1 MPSLVIQDGGASIIR
16 AVRPE
21 EFAPQ
26 APGKLL
32 AIGRGVYAFLPD
44 PLPPRLEWS
53 LRLIALL
60 DEARGALGELAG
72 LLRQLPNPYLF
83 IRPFIQKE
91 AVLSS
96 RIEGTQAGLLDV
108 YALEAQVPLFPS
120 PELREDAQEVLNYI
134 RALERGRELLQEIP
148 LSLRLLKEVHAVLL
162 RGVRGGGR
170 APGEFRRT
178 QNWIG
183 PPGSSLEEARYV
195 PPPPGPMLEALDALE
210 RFWHSDHGLPPLVEI
225 ALVHYQF
232 EAIHPFLDG
241 NGRIGRLLIT
251 LMLLE
256 RGLLPEPALYLSA
269 YFERHR
275 TLYYDLLLGV
285 SQRGA
290 WEDWLAFFLEGV
302 RTEAK
307 DVAERARRL
316 LDLWREWRERYGR
329 KGGSAHILGLLDL
342 LFERPVLT
350 VPLVKDRLEITHAW
364 ANRLVQ
370 RLEEDGILTPV
381 SERKRNRLYAA
392 KAILEIL
399 EEARHA

>member
-1 MPSLVIQDGGASIIR
+1 MDFLEALSRPPVVLGVDP
-16 AVRPE
+16 RPE
-21 EFAPQ
+21 LHGREPISHIRRYTLE
-26 APGKLL
+26 LL
-32 AIGRGVYAFLPD
+32 EALASRLAAVKFQLAFF
-44 PLPPRLEWS
+44 E
-53 LRLIALL
+53 
-60 DEARGALGELAG
+60 ALGPEGLGLLWELASGARVMG
-72 LLRQLPNPYLF
+72 LPVIFDGKRGDIGSTAKAYARAYLEAFPGSALTANPYL
-83 IRPFIQKE
+83 
-91 AVLSS
+91 
-96 RIEGTQAGLLDV
+96 G
-108 YALEAQVPLFPS
+108 
-120 PELREDAQEVLNYI
+120 
-134 RALERGRELLQEIP
+134 
-148 LSLRLLKEVHAVLL
+148 
-162 RGVRGGGR
+162 
-170 APGEFRRT
+170 
-178 QNWIG
+178 
-183 PPGSSLEEARYV
+183 
-195 PPPPGPMLEALDALE
+195 LDALE

-241 NGRIGRLLIT
+241 NGRMGRLLIT

-350 VPLVKDRLEITHAW
+350 VPLVKDRLGITHAW

-392 KAILEIL
+392 KEILEIL
-399 EEARHA
+399 EEARNA

>member
-120 PELREDAQEVLNYI
+120 PKLREDAQEVLNYI

-170 APGEFRRT
+170 APGEFRRA

-241 NGRIGRLLIT
+241 NGRMGRLLIT

-329 KGGSAHILGLLDL
+329 KGGGAHILGLLDL

-350 VPLVKDRLEITHAW
+350 VPLVKDRLGITHAW

-381 SERKRNRLYAA
+381 SERKRNRPYAA
-392 KAILEIL
+392 KEILEIL
-399 EEARHA
+399 EEARNA

>member
-1 MPSLVIQDGGASIIR
+1 MPSLAIQNGVTSIIK

-32 AIGRGVYAFLPD
+32 AIGGGVYAFLPD

-60 DEARGALGELAG
+60 DESRGALGELAG

-108 YALEAQVPLFPS
+108 YALEAQVPSFPS

-134 RALERGRELLQEIP
+134 HALERGRELLQEIP

-162 RGVRGGGR
+162 RGVRGGGQ
-170 APGEFRRT
+170 APGEFRRV

-232 EAIHPFLDG
+232 EAIHPFQDG
-241 NGRIGRLLIT
+241 NGRIGRILIT

-350 VPLVKDRLEITHAW
+350 VPLVKNRLGITHAW

-392 KAILEIL
+392 KEILETL

>member
-1 MPSLVIQDGGASIIR
+1 MIQEGGVSIIK

-21 EFAPQ
+21 DFAPQ

-32 AIGRGVYAFLPD
+32 AIGRGLYAFLPD
-44 PLPPRLEWS
+44 PLPPRLEWNQ
-53 LRLIALL
+53 RLVLLL
-60 DEARGALGELAG
+60 DEAGRALGELAG

-170 APGEFRRT
+170 APGEFRRA

-210 RFWHSDHGLPPLVEI
+210 RFWNSDHKLPPLVEI

-275 TLYYDLLLGV
+275 NLYYDLLLGV

-307 DVAERARRL
+307 DVAARASRL

-329 KGGSAHILGLLDL
+329 KGGSAHILRLLEL

-370 RLEEDGILTPV
+370 RLEKDGILTTI
-381 SERKRNRLYAA
+381 SKRKRNRLYAA
-392 KAILEIL
+392 QEILKIL
-399 EEARHA
+399 EEARHAQKAD

>member
-83 IRPFIQKE
+83 NRPFIQKE

-120 PELREDAQEVLNYI
+120 PKLREDAQEVLNYI

-170 APGEFRRT
+170 APGEFRRA

-241 NGRIGRLLIT
+241 NGRMGRLLIT

-350 VPLVKDRLEITHAW
+350 VPLVKDRLGITHAW

-392 KAILEIL
+392 KEILEIL
-399 EEARHA
+399 EEARNA

>member
-120 PELREDAQEVLNYI
+120 PKLREDAQEVLNYI
-134 RALERGRELLQEIP
+134 RALERGMAFGIFPEGTRYKGEE
-148 LSLRLLKEVHAVLL
+148 
-162 RGVRGGGR
+162 GG
-170 APGEFRRT
+170 AGEFKAGAFRIAVKTGAPVVPVAISGARGLFEAHGNRAT
-178 QNWIG
+178 
-183 PPGSSLEEARYV
+183 PGTVYV
-195 PPPPGPMLEALDALE
+195 
-210 RFWHSDHGLPPLVEI
+210 RVLPPIRTAGMSRAE
-225 ALVHYQF
+225 QKQ
-232 EAIHPFLDG
+232 
-241 NGRIGRLLIT
+241 
-251 LMLLE
+251 
-256 RGLLPEPALYLSA
+256 LPDAV
-269 YFERHR
+269 RQ
-275 TLYYDLLLGV
+275 TI
-285 SQRGA
+285 
-290 WEDWLAFFLEGV
+290 LAEL
-302 RTEAK
+302 
-307 DVAERARRL
+307 
-316 LDLWREWRERYGR
+316 
-329 KGGSAHILGLLDL
+329 
-342 LFERPVLT
+342 
-350 VPLVKDRLEITHAW
+350 
-364 ANRLVQ
+364 
-370 RLEEDGILTPV
+370 
-381 SERKRNRLYAA
+381 
-392 KAILEIL
+392 
-399 EEARHA
+399 

>member
-1 MPSLVIQDGGASIIR
+1 MPSLVIQDGGTSIIR

-170 APGEFRRT
+170 APGEFRRV

>member
-120 PELREDAQEVLNYI
+120 PKLREDAQEVLNYI

-170 APGEFRRT
+170 APGEFRRA

-183 PPGSSLEEARYV
+183 PPGSSLEETRYV

-241 NGRIGRLLIT
+241 NGRMGRLLIT

-350 VPLVKDRLEITHAW
+350 VPLVKDRLGITHAW

-392 KAILEIL
+392 KEILEIL
-399 EEARHA
+399 EEARNA

>member
-53 LRLIALL
+53 LRLVALL

-72 LLRQLPNPYLF
+72 LLRQLPNPDLF

-120 PELREDAQEVLNYI
+120 PKLREDAQEVLNYI

-170 APGEFRRT
+170 APGEFRRA

-241 NGRIGRLLIT
+241 NGRMGRLLIT

-350 VPLVKDRLEITHAW
+350 VPLVKDRLGITHAW

-392 KAILEIL
+392 KEILEIL
-399 EEARHA
+399 EEARNA

>member
-120 PELREDAQEVLNYI
+120 PKLREDAQEVLNYI

-170 APGEFRRT
+170 APGEFRRA

-241 NGRIGRLLIT
+241 NGRMGRLLIT

-256 RGLLPEPALYLSA
+256 RGLLQEPALYLSA

-350 VPLVKDRLEITHAW
+350 VPLVKDRLGITHAW

-392 KAILEIL
+392 KEILEIL
-399 EEARHA
+399 EEARNA

>member
-1 MPSLVIQDGGASIIR
+1 
-16 AVRPE
+16 
-21 EFAPQ
+21 
-26 APGKLL
+26 
-32 AIGRGVYAFLPD
+32 
-44 PLPPRLEWS
+44 LEWS
-53 LRLIALL
+53 LRLVALL

-120 PELREDAQEVLNYI
+120 PKLREDAQEVLNYI

-170 APGEFRRT
+170 APGEFRRA

-350 VPLVKDRLEITHAW
+350 VPLVKDRLGITHAW

-392 KAILEIL
+392 KEILEIL
-399 EEARHA
+399 EEARNA

>member
-1 MPSLVIQDGGASIIR
+1 MPSLVIQDGGTSIIR

-72 LLRQLPNPYLF
+72 LLRQPPNPYLF

-134 RALERGRELLQEIP
+134 HALERGRELLQEIP

-170 APGEFRRT
+170 APGEFRRA

-350 VPLVKDRLEITHAW
+350 VPLVKDRLGITHAW

>member
-120 PELREDAQEVLNYI
+120 PKLREDAQEVLNYI

-170 APGEFRRT
+170 APGEFRRA

-241 NGRIGRLLIT
+241 NGRMGRLLIT
-251 LMLLE
+251 LMLLD

-350 VPLVKDRLEITHAW
+350 VPLVKDRLGITHAW

-392 KAILEIL
+392 KEILEIL
-399 EEARHA
+399 EEARNA

>member
-53 LRLIALL
+53 LRLVALL

-120 PELREDAQEVLNYI
+120 PKLREDAQEVLNYI
-134 RALERGRELLQEIP
+134 QALERGRELLQEIP

-170 APGEFRRT
+170 APGEFRRA

-302 RTEAK
+302 RTEAR

-350 VPLVKDRLEITHAW
+350 VPLVKDRLGITHAW

-392 KAILEIL
+392 KEILEIL

>member
-1 MPSLVIQDGGASIIR
+1 M
-16 AVRPE
+16 RPE

-120 PELREDAQEVLNYI
+120 PKLREDAQEVLNYI

-170 APGEFRRT
+170 APGEFRRA

-241 NGRIGRLLIT
+241 NGRMGRLLIT

-256 RGLLPEPALYLSA
+256 RGLLQEPALYLSA

-350 VPLVKDRLEITHAW
+350 VPLVKDRLGITHAW

-392 KAILEIL
+392 KEILEIL
-399 EEARHA
+399 EEARNA

>member
-53 LRLIALL
+53 LRLVALL

-120 PELREDAQEVLNYI
+120 PKLREDAQEVLNYI

-170 APGEFRRT
+170 APGEFRRA

-241 NGRIGRLLIT
+241 NGRMGRLLIT

-350 VPLVKDRLEITHAW
+350 VPLVKDRLGITHAW

-392 KAILEIL
+392 KEILEIL
-399 EEARHA
+399 EEARNA

>member
-399 EEARHA
+399 EEARNA

>member
-1 MPSLVIQDGGASIIR
+1 M
-16 AVRPE
+16 RPE

-53 LRLIALL
+53 QPLVRLL

-120 PELREDAQEVLNYI
+120 PKLREDAQEVLNYI
-134 RALERGRELLQEIP
+134 HALERGRELLQEIP

-170 APGEFRRT
+170 APGEFRRA

-350 VPLVKDRLEITHAW
+350 VPLVKDRLGITHAW

-392 KAILEIL
+392 KEILEIL
-399 EEARHA
+399 EEARNA

>member
-120 PELREDAQEVLNYI
+120 PKLRRCSTTSA
-134 RALERGRELLQEIP
+134 P
-148 LSLRLLKEVHAVLL
+148 WS
-162 RGVRGGGR
+162 GGGN
-170 APGEFRRT
+170 FSRR
-178 QNWIG
+178 
-183 PPGSSLEEARYV
+183 Y
-195 PPPPGPMLEALDALE
+195 
-210 RFWHSDHGLPPLVEI
+210 
-225 ALVHYQF
+225 
-232 EAIHPFLDG
+232 PF
-241 NGRIGRLLIT
+241 
-251 LMLLE
+251 
-256 RGLLPEPALYLSA
+256 P
-269 YFERHR
+269 
-275 TLYYDLLLGV
+275 
-285 SQRGA
+285 
-290 WEDWLAFFLEGV
+290 
-302 RTEAK
+302 
-307 DVAERARRL
+307 
-316 LDLWREWRERYGR
+316 
-329 KGGSAHILGLLDL
+329 
-342 LFERPVLT
+342 
-350 VPLVKDRLEITHAW
+350 
-364 ANRLVQ
+364 
-370 RLEEDGILTPV
+370 
-381 SERKRNRLYAA
+381 
-392 KAILEIL
+392 
-399 EEARHA
+399 

>member
-120 PELREDAQEVLNYI
+120 PKLREDAQEVLNYI

-170 APGEFRRT
+170 APGEFRRA

-241 NGRIGRLLIT
+241 NGRMGRLLIT

-350 VPLVKDRLEITHAW
+350 VPLVKDRLGITHAW

-392 KAILEIL
+392 KEILEIL
-399 EEARHA
+399 EEARNA

>member
-120 PELREDAQEVLNYI
+120 PKI
-134 RALERGRELLQEIP
+134 RAAAPAVLLAPAVGTPRAVTLSGRVLKHAPSEG
-148 LSLRLLKEVHAVLL
+148 SSTVSKNLRLLTSSNWDELAWGARVVDYLWHITLPITASVLGAFAVTTMLTKN
-162 RGVRGGGR
+162 
-170 APGEFRRT
+170 AF
-178 QNWIG
+178 
-183 PPGSSLEEARYV
+183 LEEIRKQYVITARAKGLSERRVLYKHV
-195 PPPPGPMLEALDALE
+195 MRNALI
-210 RFWHSDHGLPPLVEI
+210 PLVTGFPAAFIGAFFTGSLLIET
-225 ALVHYQF
+225 LF
-232 EAIHPFLDG
+232 SLDG
-241 NGRIGRLLIT
+241 
-251 LMLLE
+251 
-256 RGLLPEPALYLSA
+256 
-269 YFERHR
+269 
-275 TLYYDLLLGV
+275 
-285 SQRGA
+285 
-290 WEDWLAFFLEGV
+290 
-302 RTEAK
+302 
-307 DVAERARRL
+307 
-316 LDLWREWRERYGR
+316 
-329 KGGSAHILGLLDL
+329 LGLLSYESVVKRDYPVVLGTLYLFTLIGLVTKLISDL
-342 LFERPVLT
+342 CYVWVDPR
-350 VPLVKDRLEITHAW
+350 VKFD
-364 ANRLVQ
+364 
-370 RLEEDGILTPV
+370 
-381 SERKRNRLYAA
+381 
-392 KAILEIL
+392 
-399 EEARHA
+399 

>member
-120 PELREDAQEVLNYI
+120 PKLREDAQEVLNYI

-170 APGEFRRT
+170 APGEFRRA

-241 NGRIGRLLIT
+241 NGRMGRLLIT

-269 YFERHR
+269 YFVRHR

-350 VPLVKDRLEITHAW
+350 VPLVKDRLGITHAW

-392 KAILEIL
+392 KEILEIL
-399 EEARHA
+399 EEARNA

>member
-1 MPSLVIQDGGASIIR
+1 MPSLVIQDGGTSIIR

-72 LLRQLPNPYLF
+72 LLRQPPNPYLF

-134 RALERGRELLQEIP
+134 HALERGRELLQEIP

-162 RGVRGGGR
+162 RGVRGEGR
-170 APGEFRRT
+170 APGEFRRA

-302 RTEAK
+302 RTEAR

-350 VPLVKDRLEITHAW
+350 VPLVKDRLGITHAW

-392 KAILEIL
+392 KEILEIL

>member
-241 NGRIGRLLIT
+241 NGRMGRLLIT

>member
-120 PELREDAQEVLNYI
+120 PKLREDAQEVLNYI

-170 APGEFRRT
+170 APGEFRRA

-241 NGRIGRLLIT
+241 NGRMGRLLIT

-350 VPLVKDRLEITHAW
+350 VPLVKDRLGITHAW
-364 ANRLVQ
+364 ANWLVQ

-392 KAILEIL
+392 KEILEIL
-399 EEARHA
+399 EEARNA

>member
-1 MPSLVIQDGGASIIR
+1 M
-16 AVRPE
+16 RPE

-120 PELREDAQEVLNYI
+120 PKLREDAQEVLNYI

>member
-120 PELREDAQEVLNYI
+120 PKLREDAQEVLNYI

-170 APGEFRRT
+170 APGEFRRA

-241 NGRIGRLLIT
+241 NGRMGRLLIT

-290 WEDWLAFFLEGV
+290 WEHWLAFFLEGV

-350 VPLVKDRLEITHAW
+350 VPLVKDRLGITHAW

-392 KAILEIL
+392 KEILEIL
-399 EEARHA
+399 EEARNA

>member
-53 LRLIALL
+53 LRLVALL

-120 PELREDAQEVLNYI
+120 PKLREDAQEVLNYI

-170 APGEFRRT
+170 APGEFRRA

-350 VPLVKDRLEITHAW
+350 VPLVKDRLGITHAW

-392 KAILEIL
+392 KEILEIL
-399 EEARHA
+399 EEARNA